1 MLFCSLPRCVQVREE
16 LMSRK
21 YEVIVTSYEV
31 ISIERAALRKFKW
44 EYVVCS
50 FCVLLFVLLCLTRPC
65 SPAQLHCN

>member
-1 MLFCSLPRCVQVREE
+1 
-16 LMSRK
+16 MSRK

-50 FCVLLFVLLCLTRPC
+50 FSVFFCLCACV
-65 SPAQLHCN
+65 

>member
-1 MLFCSLPRCVQVREE
+1 MFCSVSCCVQVREE

-44 EYVVCS
+44 E
-50 FCVLLFVLLCLTRPC
+50 
-65 SPAQLHCN
+65 